1 MTGPETHGAPWTG
14 EELDRLRAL
23 EGLPPTEIANRLG
36 RGVADVEERLH
47 LIHMVPKVPS
57 HGPDEEGEVPPPR
70 AGRLRDPAAWV
81 HLDPAR
87 RDSDVRGDGAAGVD
101 PPAQE

>member
-1 MTGPETHGAPWTG
+1 
-14 EELDRLRAL
+14 
-23 EGLPPTEIANRLG
+23 
-36 RGVADVEERLH
+36 
-47 LIHMVPKVPS
+47 MVPKVPS